1 MLRTSACQSL
11 QLCIG
16 IIEGQAFGGI
26 YKLEALQRQ
35 GMLMFSWLL
44 YGQCLDLLLTHGRG
58 SVNTRWRMRNLGCVL
73 LASML
78 TVGPWL
84 ACVFVSPVPPRVVV
98 LGVWPSG
105 GALMFLSLSSLS
117 GTVRT
122 WPFTNQEES
131 SPESSQTGTLIL
143 TSSPQNGEKISLF
156 FKSGIPNLQNLMPD
170 DLR

>member
-11 QLCIG
+11 QLCVG

-84 ACVFVSPVPPRVVV
+84 ACAFMSPVPPRVVV
-98 LGVWPSG
+98 LGVWPFGWGPHVFVS
-105 GALMFLSLSSLS
+105 
-117 GTVRT
+117 
-122 WPFTNQEES
+122 
-131 SPESSQTGTLIL
+131 
-143 TSSPQNGEKISLF
+143 F
-156 FKSGIPNLQNLMPD
+156 FSFWHSKNMTIHKSGRVFTRVRPNWHS
-170 DLR
+170 DLDFQPPEQWENKFVF